1 MECWIGHVDE
11 QDKRVVRVAGYLASA
26 QVPDL
31 VTVCRG
37 AVSNHLVIDLSDL
50 LNADV
55 VGIDTLRRLARDG
68 ASLVDVPEYIRLK
81 LNSAS

>member
-11 QDKRVVRVAGYLASA
+11 PEKRVVRVAGYLASA

-31 VTVCRG
+31 VEVCRG
-37 AVSNHLVIDLSDL
+37 SLTLPLVIDLSDL
-50 LNADV
+50 LNADI
-55 VGIDTLRRLARDG
+55 VGIDALRRLARDG
-68 ASLVDVPEYIRLK
+68 AVLVHVPEYIRLK

>member
-1 MECWIGHVDE
+1 MAAVGP
-11 QDKRVVRVAGYLASA
+11 A
-26 QVPDL
+26 
-31 VTVCRG
+31 VCRAG
-37 AVSNHLVIDLSDL
+37 RTGRLVIDLSDL

-68 ASLVDVPEYIRLK
+68 ASLIQVPEYIRLK

>member
-11 QDKRVVRVAGYLASA
+11 PEQRVVRVAGYLASM

-31 VTVCRG
+31 VAVCRG
-37 AVSNHLVIDLSDL
+37 SGRSRLVIDLSDL

-55 VGIDTLRRLARDG
+55 AGIDTLRRLAREG
-68 ASLVDVPEYIRLK
+68 ASLVQVPEYIRLK

>member
-11 QDKRVVRVAGYLASA
+11 PDKRVVRVAGYLASA

-31 VTVCRG
+31 MTVCR
-37 AVSNHLVIDLSDL
+37 SSSPRCLVIDLSDL

-55 VGIDTLRRLARDG
+55 VGIDALRRLAREG
-68 ASLVDVPEYIRLK
+68 ASLVQVPEYIRLK
-81 LNSAS
+81 LSSAS

>member
-11 QDKRVVRVAGYLASA
+11 PDKRVVRVAGYLASA

-31 VTVCRG
+31 VSVCRG
-37 AVSNHLVIDLSDL
+37 SLAGHLVIDLSDL

-68 ASLVDVPEYIRLK
+68 AALVEVPEYIRLK

>member
-11 QDKRVVRVAGYLASA
+11 PDRRVVRVAGYLASA

-31 VTVCRG
+31 MIVCRG
-37 AVSNHLVIDLSDL
+37 SATGHLVIDLSDL

-55 VGIDTLRRLARDG
+55 VGIDTLRRFAREG
-68 ASLVDVPEYIRLK
+68 ALLIEVPEYIRLK

>member
-11 QDKRVVRVAGYLASA
+11 PDRRVVRVCGYLAAA

-31 VTVCRG
+31 VIVCRG
-37 AVSNHLVIDLSDL
+37 AMGQLVIDLSDL

-55 VGIDTLRRLARDG
+55 VGIDTLRRLGREG
-68 ASLVDVPEYIRLK
+68 ASLIQVPEYIRLK